1 MTKAKKPKQPC
12 ICAKCKQPTDSPCK
26 IEFGGGRAVVCQKC
40 AHKYIRM
47 LAGRGPE

>member
-1 MTKAKKPKQPC
+1 MTKPKKPKQPS
-12 ICAKCKQPTDSPCK
+12 ICDKCNLETDSPCK
-26 IEFGGGRAVVCQKC
+26 LALGKGRAVVCQKC